1 MLTELGERFAAA
13 GHELAL
19 VGGPVRDAF
28 LGRVSPDL
36 DLTTD
41 ARPDEILGV
50 VTGWAD
56 AHWDIGREFGTIG
69 LRKGPHVIEITT
81 YRADTYDRTSRKP
94 EVMFGDRPRG
104 RPRAAGLHRQRD
116 GDPAA
121 EPRVRRRP
129 RWPVR
134 PRARGAS

>member
-1 MLTELGERFAAA
+1 MPDRPDTPAPDGNRTADAGLPLLRAAVARLAPVLPMLTELGERFEAS

-41 ARPDEILGV
+41 ALPEEILRV

-56 AHWDIGREFGTIG
+56 AHWDIGRDFGTIG
-69 LRKGPHVIEITT
+69 LRKGSFVIEITT
-81 YRADTYDRTSRKP
+81 
-94 EVMFGDRPRG
+94 
-104 RPRAAGLHRQRD
+104 
-116 GDPAA
+116 
-121 EPRVRRRP
+121 
-129 RWPVR
+129 
-134 PRARGAS
+134 

>member
-1 MLTELGERFAAA
+1 MPDRSDTPLADSHEPVDAGLPLLRAAVARLAPVLPMLTELGERFAAV

-36 DLTTD
+36 DLTSD
-41 ARPDEILGV
+41 ARPDDILALV
-50 VTGWAD
+50 VGWAD

-69 LRKGPHVIEITT
+69 LRKGAHVIEITT

-94 EVMFGDRPRG
+94 EVV
-104 RPRAAGLHRQRD
+104 AEHHLGL
-116 GDPAA
+116 A
-121 EPRVRRRP
+121 
-129 RWPVR
+129 
-134 PRARGAS
+134 